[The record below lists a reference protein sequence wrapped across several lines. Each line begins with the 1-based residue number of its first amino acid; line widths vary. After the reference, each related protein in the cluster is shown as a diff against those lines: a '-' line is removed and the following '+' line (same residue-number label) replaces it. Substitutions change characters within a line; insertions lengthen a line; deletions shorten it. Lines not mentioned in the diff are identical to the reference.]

1 MWTGRWDGSGG
12 SLEVSGRVP
21 ESPVLQAALS
31 SGRKDLEATPTIFAN
46 YLNLRETELFKQQN
60 QDHPESSSQ
69 IRMMWAV

>member
-1 MWTGRWDGSGG
+1 M
-12 SLEVSGRVP
+12 P

-31 SGRKDLEATPTIFAN
+31 SGCKDLEGTPTIFAN

-69 IRMMWAV
+69 IGMMWAV